1 MEEQV
6 SPAVTEFL
14 TQLVRLN
21 GTMQQL
27 FATGNVALFTEMND
41 AIKKMHAVQHGNED
55 KVLQALD
62 PECVVIYGN
71 FDMIVKILRTTEDG
85 VIDSGSGREFNDS
98 SDATGGDIYLCMGIP
113 GLIDVVDNSSP
124 TALSV
129 FRDKVK
135 NLAYTVVNSNAVQGL
150 CAGAIISYGMSPW
163 AVWLLVA
170 DIAIGVLLA
179 AGVVWIVLRAR
190 DEKKHPEKYK
200 RKEKI

>member
-27 FATGNVALFTEMND
+27 FATDNVALND

-85 VIDSGSGREFNDS
+85 VIDSGAQKAINKFLHN
-98 SDATGGDIYLCMGIP
+98 
-113 GLIDVVDNSSP
+113 IDE
-124 TALSV
+124 A
-129 FRDKVK
+129 
-135 NLAYTVVNSNAVQGL
+135 VVNI
-150 CAGAIISYGMSPW
+150 AGAVG
-163 AVWLLVA
+163 LV
-170 DIAIGVLLA
+170 
-179 AGVVWIVLRAR
+179 
-190 DEKKHPEKYK
+190 
-200 RKEKI
+200 

>member
-6 SPAVTEFL
+6 TPAVTEFL

-85 VIDSGSGREFNDS
+85 VIDSGAQKAINKFLHN
-98 SDATGGDIYLCMGIP
+98 
-113 GLIDVVDNSSP
+113 IDE
-124 TALSV
+124 A
-129 FRDKVK
+129 
-135 NLAYTVVNSNAVQGL
+135 VVNI
-150 CAGAIISYGMSPW
+150 AGAVG
-163 AVWLLVA
+163 LV
-170 DIAIGVLLA
+170 
-179 AGVVWIVLRAR
+179 
-190 DEKKHPEKYK
+190 
-200 RKEKI
+200 